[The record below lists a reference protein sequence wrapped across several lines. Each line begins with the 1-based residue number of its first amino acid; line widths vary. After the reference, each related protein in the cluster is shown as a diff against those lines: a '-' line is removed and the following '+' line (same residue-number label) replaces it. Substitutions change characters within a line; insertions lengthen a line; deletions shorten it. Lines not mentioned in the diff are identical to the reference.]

1 MSKQFAGIIVYLLIA
16 IAGFVCG
23 YYISD
28 HDVNRNKENYVH
40 PYADYSRA
48 ATFGD
53 TILYKKIVEDRMA
66 KTPSHP
72 NFLDLSIRMAGRF
85 NYTPGYYN
93 AYIAIN
99 NLYKYNNLEMGDNVK
114 RLMYSYL
121 QLAIEN
127 NDNRIAKEDLDNY
140 YHEYPKGIS
149 IKK

>member
-1 MSKQFAGIIVYLLIA
+1 MSKKLARFIVYIF
-16 IAGFVCG
+16 ITIVGYFCG
-23 YYISD
+23 SYISD
-28 HDVNRNKENYVH
+28 YDVNRKKDKYVH

-48 ATFGD
+48 VSFGD

-72 NFLDLSIRMAGRF
+72 NFLDLSIRIAGRF

-127 NDNRIAKEDLDNY
+127 NDNHIAKEDLDNY

>member
-1 MSKQFAGIIVYLLIA
+1 MNKQFAGIIVYILIT
-16 IAGFVCG
+16 IVGFVCG

-48 ATFGD
+48 AIFGD
-53 TILYKKIVEDRMA
+53 TILYKKILEDRMT

-72 NFLDLSIRMAGRF
+72 NFLDLSIEMVGRF

-93 AYIAIN
+93 IYIAIK
-99 NLYKYNNLEMGDNVK
+99 NLYNNNDLKMGDPVK

-121 QLAIEN
+121 QLAIESK
-127 NDNRIAKEDLDNY
+127 DTRVTKEDLEEY
-140 YHEYPKGIS
+140 YYEFPNKIS
-149 IKK
+149 INK

>member
-1 MSKQFAGIIVYLLIA
+1 MSKQFAGIIVYIF
-16 IAGFVCG
+16 ITIVGFFCG
-23 YYISD
+23 CYISD
-28 HDVNRNKENYVH
+28 HGVNKKKDNYVH

-48 ATFGD
+48 VTFGD

-72 NFLDLSIRMAGRF
+72 NFLDLSIEMVGRF

-121 QLAIEN
+121 QLAIESKDMRVTN
-127 NDNRIAKEDLDNY
+127 EDLK
-140 YHEYPKGIS
+140 EYNNEFPDKIS
-149 IKK
+149 INK

>member
-1 MSKQFAGIIVYLLIA
+1 MSKRFARFTVYLLIP
-16 IAGFVCG
+16 IVGFVCG

-48 ATFGD
+48 VTFGD

-72 NFLDLSIRMAGRF
+72 NFLDLSIRMVERF

-99 NLYKYNNLEMGDNVK
+99 NLYKYNNLEMGDHVK

-121 QLAIEN
+121 QLAIESK
-127 NDNRIAKEDLDNY
+127 DTRVTKEDLEEY
-140 YHEYPKGIS
+140 YYEFPNKIS
-149 IKK
+149 INK

>member
-1 MSKQFAGIIVYLLIA
+1 MSKRFARFTVYLLIP
-16 IAGFVCG
+16 IVGFVCG

-53 TILYKKIVEDRMA
+53 TILYKKILEDRMT

-72 NFLDLSIRMAGRF
+72 NFLDLSIEMVGRF

-93 AYIAIN
+93 IYIAIK
-99 NLYKYNNLEMGDNVK
+99 NLYNNNDLKMGDPVK

-121 QLAIEN
+121 QLAIESK
-127 NDNRIAKEDLDNY
+127 DTRVTKEDLKEY
-140 YHEYPKGIS
+140 YYEFPNKIS
-149 IKK
+149 INK

>member
-1 MSKQFAGIIVYLLIA
+1 MSKQFAGIIIYIFITIV
-16 IAGFVCG
+16 GFFCG
-23 YYISD
+23 SYISD
-28 HDVNRNKENYVH
+28 HSVNRKKENYVH

-48 ATFGD
+48 VTFGD

-72 NFLDLSIRMAGRF
+72 NFLDLSIEMIGRF

-99 NLYKYNNLEMGDNVK
+99 NLYKYNNLEMGDHVK

-149 IKK
+149 IEK

>member
-1 MSKQFAGIIVYLLIA
+1 MSKKLARFIVYIF
-16 IAGFVCG
+16 ITIVGYFCG
-23 YYISD
+23 SYISD
-28 HDVNRNKENYVH
+28 HDVNRKKNNYVH

-48 ATFGD
+48 VSFGD

>member
-1 MSKQFAGIIVYLLIA
+1 MNKQFAGIIVYILIT
-16 IAGFVCG
+16 IVGFVCG

-53 TILYKKIVEDRMA
+53 TILYKKILENRMT

-72 NFLDLSIRMAGRF
+72 NFLDLSIEMVGRF

-93 AYIAIN
+93 IYIAIK
-99 NLYKYNNLEMGDNVK
+99 NLYNNNDLKMGDPVK

-121 QLAIEN
+121 QLAIESK
-127 NDNRIAKEDLDNY
+127 DTRVTKEDLKEY
-140 YHEYPKGIS
+140 YYEFPNKIS
-149 IKK
+149 INK

>member
-1 MSKQFAGIIVYLLIA
+1 MNKQFAGIIVYILIT
-16 IAGFVCG
+16 IVGFVCG

-53 TILYKKIVEDRMA
+53 TILYKKILEDRMT

-72 NFLDLSIRMAGRF
+72 NFLDLSIEMVGRF

-93 AYIAIN
+93 IYIAIK
-99 NLYKYNNLEMGDNVK
+99 NLYNNNDLKMGDPVK

-121 QLAIEN
+121 QLAIESK
-127 NDNRIAKEDLDNY
+127 DTRVTKEDLKEY
-140 YHEYPKGIS
+140 YYEFPNKIS
-149 IKK
+149 INK